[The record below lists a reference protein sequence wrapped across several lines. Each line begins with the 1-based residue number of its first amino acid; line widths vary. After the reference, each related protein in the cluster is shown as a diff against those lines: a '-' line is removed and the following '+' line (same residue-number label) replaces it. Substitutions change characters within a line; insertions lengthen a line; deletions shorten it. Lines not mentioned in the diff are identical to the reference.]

1 MLHKINFYKILFS
14 PTQTE
19 KHKLKGENT
28 LNYIHGSLS
37 EKTQFGFFLLSRQLL
52 KVISSIY
59 VIQNF
64 ISNEYYH

>member
-28 LNYIHGSLS
+28 LNYIHASLS
-37 EKTQFGFFLLSRQLL
+37 EKTQFGFFYYQG
-52 KVISSIY
+52 
-59 VIQNF
+59 NF
-64 ISNEYYH
+64 SK